1 MLGLPEAGKE
11 KPDPGLAATLAWI
24 SLHMLVIS
32 SFYTFFGPRIPSAMS
47 VIVLVRGYN
56 K

>member
-11 KPDPGLAATLAWI
+11 KPDPGPAATLAWI

-32 SFYTFFGPRIPSAMS
+32 SFYTFFFFLES
-47 VIVLVRGYN
+47 LVQ
-56 K
+56 